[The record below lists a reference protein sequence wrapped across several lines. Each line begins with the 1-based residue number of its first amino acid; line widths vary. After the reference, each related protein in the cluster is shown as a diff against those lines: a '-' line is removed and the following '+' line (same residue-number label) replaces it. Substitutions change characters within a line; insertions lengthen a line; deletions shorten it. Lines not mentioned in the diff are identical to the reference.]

1 MSPLPFSSTASKLP
15 HSSEESTL
23 EEASLLLSEED
34 ELLLRA
40 FMILAPE
47 VLGFTGG
54 GDFIETPRMRSPREK
69 ANKGWI

>member
-1 MSPLPFSSTASKLP
+1 MLP

-23 EEASLLLSEED
+23 EEAALLLSEEE

-47 VLGFTGG
+47 VLGFTGA

-69 ANKGWI
+69 ANRGWM

>member
-1 MSPLPFSSTASKLP
+1 MLP

-23 EEASLLLSEED
+23 EEAALLLSEED

-47 VLGFTGG
+47 VLGFTGA

-69 ANKGWI
+69 ANRGWI

>member
-1 MSPLPFSSTASKLP
+1 MLP

-23 EEASLLLSEED
+23 EEAALLLSEED

-47 VLGFTGG
+47 VLGFTGA
-54 GDFIETPRMRSPREK
+54 GDFIETPRMMSPREK
-69 ANKGWI
+69 ANRGWM

>member
-1 MSPLPFSSTASKLP
+1 MMP

-23 EEASLLLSEED
+23 DEASLLLSEED

-47 VLGFTGG
+47 VLGFTGA
-54 GDFIETPRMRSPREK
+54 GDFNETPRMRSPRAK